1 MELIHRTIPYPV
13 LLVSEQ
19 TDAFSISAAHKR
31 WSMGEAGK
39 MVLDD
44 SVILC
49 ELTDE
54 SRAQQFLANLAL
66 TAQPRNHL
74 FSLYQGWMDCLE
86 AFKSSLITGL
96 FIRPSDKEMAVNRH
110 EALREYERLIRQIA
124 ALRAKATHESQ
135 MNRRVD
141 LNLKIQSLETELAN
155 ARSHL

>member
-1 MELIHRTIPYPV
+1 LI
-13 LLVSEQ
+13 SEQ
-19 TDAFSISAAHKR
+19 TNAFSVSVAHKR
-31 WSMGEAGK
+31 WSMGETGK

-54 SRAQQFLANLAL
+54 SMAQQFLASLAL
-66 TAQPRNHL
+66 TTQPRDHL

-86 AFKSSLITGL
+86 AFKSFLITGL
-96 FIRPSDKEMAVNRH
+96 FFRPTNKERAANRH
-110 EALREYERLIRQIA
+110 EALGEYERLTRQIA
-124 ALRAKATHESQ
+124 ALRAQATHESQ

-141 LNLKIQSLETELAN
+141 LNLKIQSLEVELAN